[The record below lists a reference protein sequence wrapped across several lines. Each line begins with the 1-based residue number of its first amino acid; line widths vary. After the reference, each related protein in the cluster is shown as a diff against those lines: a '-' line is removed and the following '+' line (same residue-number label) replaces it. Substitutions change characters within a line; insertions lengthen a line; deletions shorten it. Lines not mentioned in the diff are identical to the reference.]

1 MRASLQKLTHRIGQ
15 DGLKNLTRSF
25 PPRRNHLNPSSSD
38 LAIGGGRFQ
47 QRRLQQIPRRCLS
60 TGRVDAE
67 PEDFS
72 DARDVATISE
82 SSLQSLTAC
91 PGCGA
96 LAQTV
101 EPGEAGYYSLQ
112 RRAVD
117 LYLKQQN
124 SGLKTD
130 ESVVSSALESA
141 GPELVKSLGLGTS
154 ATATQTSN
162 SSEPPLCNR
171 CHQLIHHRVGNPI
184 HHPSIESLADTIA
197 ESPYKYNHIY
207 HVVDAADFPMSL
219 VKDINILLS
228 TSGLRSKN
236 RRAQQTKFKQGK
248 VTDLSFIVTRSDLLV
263 PKKEQVDGLMPYLVE
278 VLRASLGAAA
288 KDVRLGNV
296 KCVSARRGWWTKELK
311 ADVWKRGGAGWMVG
325 KVNVGK
331 SNLFEVI
338 FPKGKAEDIN
348 FDNVRRDARRQTP
361 NIEDLRSTQM
371 HSMRDDENSLLPP
384 ARAETPYPLMPT
396 VSSLPGTTASP
407 IRIPFGN
414 GKGELI
420 DLPGLARSE
429 LEQYIEPEHRDN
441 LVMKARAVPEQYV
454 IKPGQSLLL
463 GDLVRITPKGEDN
476 LVILAY
482 PFTPLKPHLTSTE
495 KAITMQSE
503 STGSGSISSIT
514 TEKAKQSIASAG
526 IFDLQWDVTR
536 QRAGPLTTSAAAGL
550 KPKDLPFKVLS
561 IDILIE
567 SVGWIELVAQV
578 RKGRI
583 MDRGRTEEPED
594 VHLPQVEVFTP
605 AGKFIGSRQP
615 MNAWLLGGHAKH
627 SSKEKGRPRKSMA
640 SVRRSRSPAEKSLG
654 VV

>member
-1 MRASLQKLTHRIGQ
+1 MLASLRKLTHRNGQ
-15 DGLKNLTRSF
+15 DGLRRWTRNILS
-25 PPRRNHLNPSSSD
+25 RCTYLNPASSAFAVD
-38 LAIGGGRFQ
+38 GVRFGRK
-47 QRRLQQIPRRCLS
+47 LQQFPTRCLS
-60 TGRVDAE
+60 TERGHRAPQESLDAHNAADTSKVL
-67 PEDFS
+67 PG
-72 DARDVATISE
+72 
-82 SSLQSLTAC
+82 LTAC

-117 LYLKQQN
+117 SYLKQQ
-124 SGLKTD
+124 SSKTD
-130 ESVVSSALESA
+130 DNVVSSALESA
-141 GPELVKSLGLGTS
+141 DPELIKTLGLGAS
-154 ATATQTSN
+154 NTAIQASN
-162 SSEPPLCNR
+162 SSGPPLCNR

-219 VKDINILLS
+219 VKDISILLS

-278 VLRASLGAAA
+278 VLRASLGTAA

-296 KCVSARRGWWTKELK
+296 RCVSARRGWWTKELK

-338 FPKGKAEDIN
+338 FPKGRAEEIN

-361 NIEDLRSTQM
+361 SVEHSPST
-371 HSMRDDENSLLPP
+371 HVFMRNDEHSLLPP
-384 ARAETPYPLMPT
+384 ARVETPYPLMPT

-420 DLPGLARSE
+420 DLPGLARGE
-429 LEQYIEPEHRDN
+429 LEKYIEVDHRDS

-463 GDLVRITPKGEDN
+463 GDLVRITPSGEDN

-495 KAITMQSE
+495 KAVAVQTGITS
-503 STGSGSISSIT
+503 SVNSSSIT
-514 TEKAKQSIASAG
+514 TEEAKQSTRSAG
-526 IFDLQWDVTR
+526 IFELQWDVTR

-561 IDILIE
+561 VDILIE
-567 SVGWIELVAQV
+567 SVGWVELVAQV
-578 RKGRI
+578 RKGRTV
-583 MDRGRTEEPED
+583 DRVTEAESAG
-594 VHLPQVEVFTP
+594 LPQVEVFTP
-605 AGKFIGSRQP
+605 NGKFIGSRQP

-640 SVRRSRSPAEKSLG
+640 SVRRSRSPADPG
-654 VV
+654 RRD

>member
-1 MRASLQKLTHRIGQ
+1 MRASLQRLTQRIGQ
-15 DGLKNLTRSF
+15 DSLRNFTRNFTPERICVNPLTSKCAVSGGLSWH
-25 PPRRNHLNPSSSD
+25 P
-38 LAIGGGRFQ
+38 
-47 QRRLQQIPRRCLS
+47 RLQQLPRRCLS
-60 TGRVDAE
+60 TRKADFEPKESLDTEDA
-67 PEDFS
+67 
-72 DARDVATISE
+72 ADVSRFP
-82 SSLQSLTAC
+82 LGLTAC

-117 LYLKQQN
+117 SYLRQQ
-124 SGLKTD
+124 SSKTD
-130 ESVVSSALESA
+130 DSVVSSALESA
-141 GPELVKSLGLGTS
+141 DPGLVRSLGLEGS
-154 ATATQTSN
+154 STAVQA
-162 SSEPPLCNR
+162 SESRDAPLCNR

-219 VKDINILLS
+219 VKDINVLLS

-278 VLRASLGAAA
+278 VLRASLGPAAR
-288 KDVRLGNV
+288 DVRLGNV
-296 KCVSARRGWWTKELK
+296 RCVSARRGWWTKELK

-348 FDNVRRDARRQTP
+348 FDNVRRDARRQTS
-361 NIEDLRSTQM
+361 NIDDSTSTQLKPM
-371 HSMRDDENSLLPP
+371 SNDENSLLPP

-429 LEQYIEPEHRDN
+429 LEQYIEAEHRDN
-441 LVMKARAVPEQYV
+441 LVMKARTVPEQYV

-463 GDLVRITPKGEDN
+463 GDLVRITPTGGDN

-495 KAITMQSE
+495 KAIAIQTGGTSCG
-503 STGSGSISSIT
+503 STSSIT
-514 TEKAKQSIASAG
+514 IRTAKQSIASAG
-526 IFDLQWDVTR
+526 VFELKWDVTR
-536 QRAGPLTTSAAAGL
+536 QRAGPLTTSAAGGL

-561 IDILIE
+561 VDILIE
-567 SVGWIELVAQV
+567 SVGWVELVAQV
-578 RKGRI
+578 RKGRN
-583 MDRGRTEEPED
+583 MDSGRTDEPGS
-594 VHLPQVEVFTP
+594 VRLPQVEVFTP
-605 AGKFIGSRQP
+605 DGKFIGSRQP

-640 SVRRSRSPAEKSLG
+640 SVRRSRSPADPGRSG
-654 VV
+654 